1 MNLQLRFDVRSFR
14 PEDIRVVTR
23 DRQLSV
29 TARSEQRSGNSVS
42 FREFSRSIELPTN
55 VDAEAL
61 QCNLTQD
68 QVLTIEAP
76 VRSPE
81 YKALTA
87 ATPANAIRPSNIT
100 PVLVRAGAQQ
110 VEGTTG
116 TTVRTVDGQ
125 RRMHLEVAIGKDY
138 DAGEINVRAENRKVY
153 ISARHEEKSTNQ
165 CSFREFSKEFE
176 IPDSV
181 DPSLV
186 TAKLQDGVLVVEA
199 PL

>member
-1 MNLQLRFDVRSFR
+1 MSYVRGQDGQVNLQLRFDVRSFR

-42 FREFSRSIELPTN
+42 SREFSRSIELPIN

-76 VRSPE
+76 VRTPE

-87 ATPANAIRPSNIT
+87 G
-100 PVLVRAGAQQ
+100 L
-110 VEGTTG
+110 
-116 TTVRTVDGQ
+116 
-125 RRMHLEVAIGKDY
+125 IG
-138 DAGEINVRAENRKVY
+138 
-153 ISARHEEKSTNQ
+153 
-165 CSFREFSKEFE
+165 
-176 IPDSV
+176 
-181 DPSLV
+181 
-186 TAKLQDGVLVVEA
+186 
-199 PL
+199 